1 MQRTRGPMLRRRAAQ
16 EQRVAVPDAAED
28 REAGAI
34 DGNNAVDDVVDD
46 EADDDDDDA
55 RAQSPEQHV

>member
-1 MQRTRGPMLRRRAAQ
+1 MQRTCSPMLCRRAAQ

-34 DGNNAVDDVVDD
+34 DGDNAVDDVVHD

-55 RAQSPEQHV
+55 RAQSPEQYM